1 MKTKVFLRLLAIALL
16 IFSATAS
23 AAGLANAS
31 QTDCLSSG
39 YACTPGYT
47 GANASGT
54 WAWNYYGANWAK
66 TANGYH
72 NCTLYAAWRLQQNGL
87 ADPGHSW
94 GYAVQ
99 WAASIGGGNHTPAV
113 GSIAWWGKEAG
124 GGSGHVAYVEQVSGS
139 SVYVRADNYPGS
151 STANGYTSA
160 GWIPASSVD
169 LFLHPHDANRYIGHV
184 VQWVNGAGKPNT
196 SWIVAANGMRYW
208 IPDTTTYWC
217 MVNIGF
223 SDLGAQSAAV
233 LSALPDSGQ
242 HANCPVRPAGGQGT
256 ISVGQGLFQ
265 GQSVR
270 STNGKYSLIMQQD
283 HNLVLYGPSGALWA
297 TNKWTGGY
305 VIMQGDGNVVGYDMW
320 GHPMWATNTGGAGGN
335 CTFVVQNDANLVLY
349 CGGKPKWDRYHG
361 RLY

>member
-1 MKTKVFLRLLAIALL
+1 MKTKVFLRLLAIVLL

-23 AAGLANAS
+23 SAALANAS
-31 QTDCLSSG
+31 QTDCLSYG

-54 WAWNYYGANWAK
+54 WAWDYYGANWAK

-87 ADPGHSW
+87 ANPGHSW
-94 GYAVQ
+94 GNAVQ
-99 WAASIGGGNHTPAV
+99 WAGSIGGGNHTPAV

-124 GGSGHVAYVEQVSGS
+124 KGSGHVAYVEQVSGS
-139 SVYVRADNYPGS
+139 NVYVRADNYPGS

-160 GWIPASSVD
+160 GWIPATSVD

-196 SWIVAANGMRYW
+196 SWIVSANGKRYW
-208 IPDTTTYWC
+208 IPDTSTYWC

-233 LSALPDSGQ
+233 LNTLPDSGQ
-242 HANCPVRPAGGQGT
+242 HANCPVRPAGSQGT

-335 CTFVVQNDANLVLY
+335 CTFVVQNDSNLVLY